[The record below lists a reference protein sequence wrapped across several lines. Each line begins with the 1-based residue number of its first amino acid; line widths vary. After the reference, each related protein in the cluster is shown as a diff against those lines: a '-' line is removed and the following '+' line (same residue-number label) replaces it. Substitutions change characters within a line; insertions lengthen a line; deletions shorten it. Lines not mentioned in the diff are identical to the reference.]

1 MSSFSVVEFVDEVD
15 SDGCKKVD
23 IVPSEWFHDAE
34 RKLCWWPPASLVNV
48 TKAVKEGTP
57 PTSNWI
63 LCNVRV
69 MGNAATYANARAKL
83 HQAEYSS
90 DLTDNENGIRKRKP
104 SVKLMK
110 NQLSSHTESSE
121 PSDSDE
127 ELPPTPPEQLLKRPS
142 RKNNSCRQ
150 PRCPECRQ
158 PRCPECRQPRCPEC
172 RQPRCPECRQPRCP
186 ECRQPRCPECRQPR
200 CPECRQP
207 RCPEC
212 RQPRCRS
219 AASPAARSAASPA
232 ARSAASPAARSA
244 ASPAC
249 EPMFSKVLAILEE
262 VKETQLVHSK
272 MLNALLKQKNCSVTE
287 VPEGVVLPLK
297 TQDDVEALNGK
308 LEDSSLMSA
317 VVAMVADIGGTS
329 VDDATRRMMKF
340 LISPKLA
347 VEYNLLSR
355 HGKKKFRDLRLFN
368 VVYEALKKNSLTAK
382 VNLQEAEKALS
393 KWFTGAR
400 DRGGLRA
407 ARGQNRLMAL

>member
-23 IVPSEWFHDAE
+23 IIPSEWFHDAE

-104 SVKLMK
+104 SVKLI

-127 ELPPTPPEQLLKRPS
+127 ELPPTPPEQLLQRPS
-142 RKNNSCRQ
+142 GKNNSVV
-150 PRCPECRQ
+150 
-158 PRCPECRQPRCPEC
+158 
-172 RQPRCPECRQPRCP
+172 
-186 ECRQPRCPECRQPR
+186 
-200 CPECRQP
+200 
-207 RCPEC
+207 
-212 RQPRCRS
+212 
-219 AASPAARSAASPA
+219 ASPAARSAASPT
-232 ARSAASPAARSA
+232 ARSAASPTARSA
-244 ASPAC
+244 ASPTARSAASPTC
-249 EPMFSKVLAILEE
+249 EAMFSKVLAILEE

-272 MLNALLKQKNCSVTE
+272 MLNALLKQKNGSVTE

-340 LISPKLA
+340 LISPELA
-347 VEYNLLSR
+347 VEYNLLGR

-407 ARGQNRLMAL
+407 ARGQNRLTAL

>member
-1 MSSFSVVEFVDEVD
+1 MAHRSRTESYVWRDSNCVFIFFGISNTILDMMSSFSVVEFVDEVD

-23 IVPSEWFHDAE
+23 IVPSEWFHDTE

-127 ELPPTPPEQLLKRPS
+127 ELPPTPPEQLLKQPS
-142 RKNNSCRQ
+142 GKNS
-150 PRCPECRQ
+150 
-158 PRCPECRQPRCPEC
+158 
-172 RQPRCPECRQPRCP
+172 
-186 ECRQPRCPECRQPR
+186 
-200 CPECRQP
+200 
-207 RCPEC
+207 
-212 RQPRCRS
+212 S
-219 AASPAARSAASPA
+219 VVATPAARSAASPTCGA
-232 ARSAASPAARSA
+232 
-244 ASPAC
+244 
-249 EPMFSKVLAILEE
+249 MFSKVLAILEE

-272 MLNALLKQKNCSVTE
+272 MLNALLKQKNGSVTA

-308 LEDSSLMSA
+308 LEDSSLM
-317 VVAMVADIGGTS
+317 
-329 VDDATRRMMKF
+329 
-340 LISPKLA
+340 
-347 VEYNLLSR
+347 
-355 HGKKKFRDLRLFN
+355 
-368 VVYEALKKNSLTAK
+368 
-382 VNLQEAEKALS
+382 
-393 KWFTGAR
+393 
-400 DRGGLRA
+400 
-407 ARGQNRLMAL
+407 

>member
-142 RKNNSCRQ
+142 RKNNSVAASPAARSAAS
-150 PRCPECRQ
+150 PAARSAASPAARSAAS
-158 PRCPECRQPRCPEC
+158 PAARSAASPAARSAASPAARSAASPAA
-172 RQPRCPECRQPRCP
+172 RSAASPAA
-186 ECRQPRCPECRQPR
+186 
-200 CPECRQP
+200 
-207 RCPEC
+207 
-212 RQPRCRS
+212 RS

>member
-23 IVPSEWFHDAE
+23 IVPSEFISCLH
-34 RKLCWWPPASLVNV
+34 C
-48 TKAVKEGTP
+48 
-57 PTSNWI
+57 I
-63 LCNVRV
+63 LHVVFCTIYVI
-69 MGNAATYANARAKL
+69 ATCANARAKL

-127 ELPPTPPEQLLKRPS
+127 ELPPTPPEQLL
-142 RKNNSCRQ
+142 N
-150 PRCPECRQ
+150 
-158 PRCPECRQPRCPEC
+158 
-172 RQPRCPECRQPRCP
+172 
-186 ECRQPRCPECRQPR
+186 
-200 CPECRQP
+200 
-207 RCPEC
+207 
-212 RQPRCRS
+212 
-219 AASPAARSAASPA
+219 AASPT
-232 ARSAASPAARSA
+232 
-244 ASPAC
+244 C
-249 EPMFSKVLAILEE
+249 EAMFSKVLAILEE

-272 MLNALLKQKNCSVTE
+272 MLNALLKQKNGSVTA

-340 LISPKLA
+340 LISPELA
-347 VEYNLLSR
+347 MEYNLL
-355 HGKKKFRDLRLFN
+355 
-368 VVYEALKKNSLTAK
+368 EALKKNSLTAK
-382 VNLQEAEKALS
+382 VNLQEAEKALC
-393 KWFTGAR
+393 KWFTRAR

-407 ARGQNRLMAL
+407 AREQNRLTAL

>member
-1 MSSFSVVEFVDEVD
+1 
-15 SDGCKKVD
+15 
-23 IVPSEWFHDAE
+23 
-34 RKLCWWPPASLVNV
+34 
-48 TKAVKEGTP
+48 
-57 PTSNWI
+57 
-63 LCNVRV
+63 
-69 MGNAATYANARAKL
+69 
-83 HQAEYSS
+83 
-90 DLTDNENGIRKRKP
+90 
-104 SVKLMK
+104 MK

-142 RKNNSCRQ
+142 GKNNSVAAS
-150 PRCPECRQ
+150 PAA
-158 PRCPECRQPRCPEC
+158 
-172 RQPRCPECRQPRCP
+172 
-186 ECRQPRCPECRQPR
+186 
-200 CPECRQP
+200 
-207 RCPEC
+207 
-212 RQPRCRS
+212 RS
-219 AASPAARSAASPA
+219 AASPSARSAASPSARSAASPA
-232 ARSAASPAARSA
+232 ARSAASPT
-244 ASPAC
+244 C

-272 MLNALLKQKNCSVTE
+272 MLNALLKQKNGSVTE

-347 VEYNLLSR
+347 VEYNLLGR

-382 VNLQEAEKALS
+382 VNLQEAEKALC

-407 ARGQNRLMAL
+407 AREQNRLTAL

>member
-23 IVPSEWFHDAE
+23 IIPSEWFHDAE

-104 SVKLMK
+104 SVKLMT

-127 ELPPTPPEQLLKRPS
+127 ELPPTPPEQLLNPAA
-142 RKNNSCRQ
+142 
-150 PRCPECRQ
+150 
-158 PRCPECRQPRCPEC
+158 
-172 RQPRCPECRQPRCP
+172 
-186 ECRQPRCPECRQPR
+186 
-200 CPECRQP
+200 
-207 RCPEC
+207 
-212 RQPRCRS
+212 RS
-219 AASPAARSAASPA
+219 VASPAARRVASPAARSVASPA
-232 ARSAASPAARSA
+232 ARSVASLAAWSVASPT
-244 ASPAC
+244 C
-249 EPMFSKVLAILEE
+249 EAMFSKVLAILEE
-262 VKETQLVHSK
+262 VKDTQLVHSK
-272 MLNALLKQKNCSVTE
+272 MLNALLKQKNGSVTE

-340 LISPKLA
+340 LISPELA
-347 VEYNLLSR
+347 VEYNLLGR

-407 ARGQNRLMAL
+407 ARGQNRLTSL

>member
-23 IVPSEWFHDAE
+23 IIPSEWFHDAE

-48 TKAVKEGTP
+48 TKAVWEGTP

-104 SVKLMK
+104 SVKLMT

-142 RKNNSCRQ
+142 GKNNVV
-150 PRCPECRQ
+150 
-158 PRCPECRQPRCPEC
+158 
-172 RQPRCPECRQPRCP
+172 
-186 ECRQPRCPECRQPR
+186 
-200 CPECRQP
+200 
-207 RCPEC
+207 
-212 RQPRCRS
+212 
-219 AASPAARSAASPA
+219 ASPAART
-232 ARSAASPAARSA
+232 
-244 ASPAC
+244 
-249 EPMFSKVLAILEE
+249 MFSKVLAILEE
-262 VKETQLVHSK
+262 VKDTQLVHSK
-272 MLNALLKQKNCSVTE
+272 MLNALLKQKNGSVTE

-340 LISPKLA
+340 LISPELA
-347 VEYNLLSR
+347 VEYNLLGR

-407 ARGQNRLMAL
+407 ARGQNRLTSL